1 MKIKQAEGRI
11 NASYNTIK
19 RFIEQK
25 SEYNEKIEG
34 VIHVTDKGL
43 KELEKKYGVRT
54 EILSDDNIHFYKNQ
68 ITFMEQQLR
77 ETQKYN
83 DMFVRQIEMRDDEFG
98 LKEQEL
104 SEKEK
109 KIAELEAQIHQQE
122 LKELE
127 LKHELELEKNKSIWK
142 KLFNKGE

>member
-25 SEYNEKIEG
+25 PEYNEKVEG
-34 VIHVTDKGL
+34 IIHVTDKGL
-43 KELEKKYGVRT
+43 EENEKKYGVRT

-68 ITFMEQQLR
+68 LVFMEQQLR
-77 ETQKYN
+77 EIQKYN
-83 DMFVRQIEMRDDEFG
+83 DMFVRQIEMKNEEFN

-104 SEKEK
+104 YDKEK
-109 KIAELEAQIHQQE
+109 RIEELEKQIHRQE
-122 LKELE
+122 LKELD
-127 LKHELELEKNKSIWK
+127 LKHKLELEKNKSLWK
-142 KLFNKGE
+142 KIFQKGE

>member
-54 EILSDDNIHFYKNQ
+54 EILADDNIHFYKNQ

-83 DMFVRQIEMRDDEFG
+83 DMFVRQIEMKDDEFS